1 VNNTPKS
8 IIRPPAIRITF
19 PMASTLPQRIS
30 PAPRT
35 ASSLFFLGGA
45 APLRLLRS
53 TGRFGPGPGGGGCL
67 RLEVKGANVVVVDG
81 GLFLKDESV
90 VQRGGDGDVSTTSR
104 SPAASSPTTATL
116 VGGPDA
122 VFAVAGI
129 GRDLT
134 LRYVTEGYEAPHNLL
149 VVVRSTMFI
158 GRHLSSSVV
167 T

>member
-1 VNNTPKS
+1 
-8 IIRPPAIRITF
+8 
-19 PMASTLPQRIS
+19 M
-30 PAPRT
+30 
-35 ASSLFFLGGA
+35 
-45 APLRLLRS
+45 
-53 TGRFGPGPGGGGCL
+53 
-67 RLEVKGANVVVVDG
+67 
-81 GLFLKDESV
+81 